1 MNESLTP
8 SYGHRNYSF
17 TARDVAAIGF
27 RHQKVLVLC
36 FVGVMLGVGIS
47 SLFLPS
53 KYKAETKLLVKRERI
68 DPVITPEQNAPLTF
82 HDTVGEEEIN
92 SELEIMTSSDVL
104 RKVVAA
110 NNLDKKHFLSKILHP
125 FQTPANRTDKAAA
138 DLRSDLQIEVLKKTN
153 VISVSYES
161 KDPATAQRVLQTLDD
176 AYLQK
181 HLEVHHPGGQYEFFE
196 QQADKYK
203 QDMLAAEAHLKQ
215 FSDQSGGVAPTVM
228 RDMTLQKLADFNS
241 TLETTRASI
250 AESKHRI
257 ADLEKQQ
264 QNTPANLVTQSKKGD
279 NAQVMENLKA
289 TLLTLENKRTELL
302 TKYQPTYPLVQE
314 VDKELSDT
322 RAALAKEENSPVKE
336 ETTGQNPTY
345 AWVNGELAKAK
356 ADLSGFEARE
366 TSLVSVIST
375 YQDKSKLLEQQG
387 IQQGDLLRV
396 KSEDESNYNLYTK
409 KKEEARISD
418 ELDRT
423 RMLNVSVVQPPLLPS
438 IPTRSPFI
446 FALVGVLL
454 AAAISLA
461 VVFAIDYADQSF
473 RTPSEVMSELR
484 IPVLAAVPV
493 SYRRQLDI
501 ETFRGNGNGHNNSNG
516 NGNGSTD
523 INEYSDEVHHDAGG
537 TGTVIEERG

>member
-1 MNESLTP
+1 MNESLT

-27 RHQKVLVLC
+27 RHQKVLILC

-68 DPVITPEQNAPLTF
+68 DPVITPEAAAPLTY

-92 SELEIMTSSDVL
+92 SELELMTSGDVL

-110 NNLDKKHFLSKILHP
+110 NNLDRKHFLSGILHP
-125 FQTPANRTDKAAA
+125 WQTPQNRTDKAVA

-153 VISVSYES
+153 IISVTYES
-161 KDPATAQRVLQTLDD
+161 KDPRTAQRVLQTLDD

-203 QDMLAAEAHLKQ
+203 QDMLTAEAHLKQ

-241 TLETTRASI
+241 SLETTRASI
-250 AESKHRI
+250 AESKRRI

-264 QNTPANLVTQSKKGD
+264 QSTPSRLITQSKKGD
-279 NAQVMENLKA
+279 NAQVMENLKS
-289 TLLTLENKRTELL
+289 TLLTLEMKRTELL
-302 TKYQPTYPLVQE
+302 TKYQPTYPLVLE
-314 VDKELSDT
+314 VDKQLSDT
-322 RAALAKEENSPVKE
+322 RLALAKEEGSPVKE
-336 ETTGQNPTY
+336 ETTDQNPTY

-366 TSLVSVIST
+366 SALSSIIGT
-375 YQDKSKLLEQQG
+375 YQDKSRQLEQQG
-387 IQQGDLLRV
+387 IQQGDLLRT
-396 KSEDESNYNLYTK
+396 KTEDEANYNLYTK

-423 RMLNVSVVQPPLLPS
+423 RMLNVSVVQSPLLPS

-454 AAAISLA
+454 AAAVSLA

-493 SYRRQLDI
+493 SYSRQLDV
-501 ETFRGNGNGHNNSNG
+501 TSYNGNGNGHSNG
-516 NGNGSTD
+516 NGQSSD
-523 INEYSDEVHHDAGG
+523 YSDDVHHDAGA

>member
-1 MNESLTP
+1 MNESLTT

-27 RHQKVLVLC
+27 RHQKVLILC

-68 DPVITPEQNAPLTF
+68 DPIITPQPNTPLTY

-92 SELEIMTSSDVL
+92 SELELMTSSDVL
-104 RKVVAA
+104 RKVVTT
-110 NNLDKKHFLSKILHP
+110 NNLDKKHFLSGILHP
-125 FQTPANRTDKAAA
+125 WQTAQNRTDKAAA
-138 DLRSDLQIEVLKKTN
+138 DLRSDLVIEVLKKTN
-153 VISVSYES
+153 IISVTYES
-161 KDPATAQRVLQTLDD
+161 KDPAVAQRVLQTLDD

-203 QDMLAAEAHLKQ
+203 QDMLASEAKLKQ
-215 FSDQSGGVAPTVM
+215 FSDQTGGVAPTVM

-241 TLETTRASI
+241 SLETTRASI
-250 AESKHRI
+250 AESKRRI
-257 ADLEKQQ
+257 GDLEKQQ
-264 QNTPANLVTQSKKGD
+264 QSTPSRLITQSKKGD
-279 NAQVMENLKA
+279 NAQVMENLKS

-302 TKYQPTYPLVQE
+302 TKYQPTYPLVLE

-322 RAALAKEENSPVKE
+322 RAALAKEEGSPVKE
-336 ETTGQNPTY
+336 ETTDQNPTY

-356 ADLSGFEARE
+356 ADLSGMEARE
-366 TSLVSVIST
+366 SALTSIIGT
-375 YQDKSKLLEQQG
+375 YQGQSRTLEQQA
-387 IQQGDLLRV
+387 ILQGDLLRT
-396 KSEDESNYNLYTK
+396 KTEDESNYNLYTK

-454 AAAISLA
+454 AAAVSLA
-461 VVFAIDYADQSF
+461 VVFAVDYADQSF
-473 RTPSEVMSELR
+473 RTPSEVLSELR

-493 SYRRQLDI
+493 SYTRQLDV
-501 ETFRGNGNGHNNSNG
+501 ESYTAKGNGNSNG
-516 NGNGSTD
+516 NGNGNSH
-523 INEYSDEVHHDAGG
+523 EYGDDVHHDAGA

>member
-1 MNESLTP
+1 MNESLTT

-27 RHQKVLVLC
+27 RHQKVLILC

-68 DPVITPEQNAPLTF
+68 DPVITPEQNAPLTY

-92 SELEIMTSSDVL
+92 SELELMTSTDVL
-104 RKVVAA
+104 RKVVVG
-110 NNLDKKHFLSKILHP
+110 NNLDKKHFLSSILHP
-125 FQTPANRTDKAAA
+125 WQTPQNRTDKAAA
-138 DLRSDLQIEVLKKTN
+138 DLRSDLVIEVLKKTN
-153 VISVSYES
+153 IISVTYES
-161 KDPATAQRVLQTLDD
+161 KDPVVAQRVLQTLDD

-196 QQADKYK
+196 QQSDKYK
-203 QDMLAAEAHLKQ
+203 QDMLAAEAKLKQ

-241 TLETTRASI
+241 SLETTRASI
-250 AESKHRI
+250 AESKRRI
-257 ADLEKQQ
+257 GDLEKQQ
-264 QNTPANLVTQSKKGD
+264 QSTPSRLITQSKKGD
-279 NAQVMENLKA
+279 NAQVMENLKS

-302 TKYQPTYPLVQE
+302 TKYQPTYPLVLE
-314 VDKELSDT
+314 VDKQLSDT
-322 RAALAKEENSPVKE
+322 RAALAKEEGSPVKE
-336 ETTGQNPTY
+336 ETTDQNPTY

-356 ADLSGFEARE
+356 ADLSGMEARE
-366 TSLVSVIST
+366 SALTTIIGT
-375 YQDKSKLLEQQG
+375 YQGQSRNLEQQA
-387 IQQGDLLRV
+387 ILQGDLLRT
-396 KSEDESNYNLYTK
+396 KAEDESNYNLYTK

-454 AAAISLA
+454 AAAVSLA
-461 VVFAIDYADQSF
+461 VVFAVDYADQSF
-473 RTPSEVMSELR
+473 RTPSEVLSELR

-493 SYRRQLDI
+493 SYTRQLDI
-501 ETFRGNGNGHNNSNG
+501 ESYNASGKGNGNGNGNGH
-516 NGNGSTD
+516 
-523 INEYSDEVHHDAGG
+523 EYGDDVHHDAGA

>member
-1 MNESLTP
+1 MNESLTT

-27 RHQKVLVLC
+27 RHQKVLILC

-68 DPVITPEQNAPLTF
+68 DPVITPEQNAPLTY

-92 SELEIMTSSDVL
+92 SELELMTSTDVL
-104 RKVVAA
+104 RKVVVG
-110 NNLDKKHFLSKILHP
+110 NNLDKKHFLSSILHP
-125 FQTPANRTDKAAA
+125 WQTPQNRTDKAAA
-138 DLRSDLQIEVLKKTN
+138 DLRSDLVIEVLKKTN
-153 VISVSYES
+153 IISVTYES
-161 KDPATAQRVLQTLDD
+161 KDPVVAQRVLQTLDD

-196 QQADKYK
+196 QQSDKYK
-203 QDMLAAEAHLKQ
+203 QDMLAAEAKLKQ

-241 TLETTRASI
+241 SLETTRASI
-250 AESKHRI
+250 AESKRRI
-257 ADLEKQQ
+257 GDLEKQQ
-264 QNTPANLVTQSKKGD
+264 QSTPSRLITQSKKGD
-279 NAQVMENLKA
+279 NAQVMENLKS

-302 TKYQPTYPLVQE
+302 TKYQPTYPLVLE
-314 VDKELSDT
+314 VDKQLSDT
-322 RAALAKEENSPVKE
+322 RAALAKEEGSPVKE
-336 ETTGQNPTY
+336 ETTDQNPTY

-356 ADLSGFEARE
+356 ADLSGMEARE
-366 TSLVSVIST
+366 SALTTIIGT
-375 YQDKSKLLEQQG
+375 YQGQSRNLEQQA
-387 IQQGDLLRV
+387 ILQGDLLRT
-396 KSEDESNYNLYTK
+396 KAEDESNYNLYTK

-454 AAAISLA
+454 AAAVSLA
-461 VVFAIDYADQSF
+461 VVFAVDYADQSF
-473 RTPSEVMSELR
+473 RTPSEVLSELR

-493 SYRRQLDI
+493 SYTRQLDI
-501 ETFRGNGNGHNNSNG
+501 ESYNAGGKGNGNGNGNGH
-516 NGNGSTD
+516 
-523 INEYSDEVHHDAGG
+523 EYGDDVHHDAGA

>member
-1 MNESLTP
+1 MNESLT

-27 RHQKVLVLC
+27 RHQKVLILC

-68 DPVITPEQNAPLTF
+68 DPVITPEQNAPLTY

-92 SELEIMTSSDVL
+92 SELELMTSSDVL
-104 RKVVAA
+104 RKVVTT
-110 NNLDKKHFLSKILHP
+110 NNLDKKHFLSGILHP
-125 FQTPANRTDKAAA
+125 WQTPQNRTDKAAA

-153 VISVSYES
+153 IISVAYDS
-161 KDPATAQRVLQTLDD
+161 KDPAVAQRVLQTLDD

-181 HLEVHHPGGQYEFFE
+181 HLEVHHPGGQFEFFE

-203 QDMLAAEAHLKQ
+203 RDMLDAEAKLKQ
-215 FSDQSGGVAPTVM
+215 FSDQTGGVAPTVM

-241 TLETTRASI
+241 SLETTRASI
-250 AESKHRI
+250 AESKRRI
-257 ADLEKQQ
+257 ADLEKQEQ
-264 QNTPANLVTQSKKGD
+264 STPTRLITQSKHGD

-289 TLLTLENKRTELL
+289 TLLTLEMKRTELL
-302 TKYQPTYPLVQE
+302 TKYQPTYPLVLE
-314 VDKELSDT
+314 VDKQLSDT
-322 RAALAKEENSPVKE
+322 RLALTKEEGSPVKE
-336 ETTGQNPTY
+336 ETTDQNPTY

-356 ADLSGFEARE
+356 ADMSGFEARE
-366 TSLVSVIST
+366 SALSSIIGT
-375 YQDKSKLLEQQG
+375 YQDKSRNLEQQA
-387 IQQGDLLRV
+387 IQQGDLLRT
-396 KSEDESNYNLYTK
+396 KTEDESNYNLYTK

-461 VVFAIDYADQSF
+461 VVFAVDYADQSF

-493 SYRRQLDI
+493 SYRRQLDV
-501 ETFRGNGNGHNNSNG
+501 ESFKGNGNGHSNG
-516 NGNGSTD
+516 NGNSHD
-523 INEYSDEVHHDAGG
+523 SEYSDEVHHDAGA

>member
-1 MNESLTP
+1 MNESLTT

-27 RHQKVLVLC
+27 RHQKVLILC

-68 DPVITPEQNAPLTF
+68 DPIITPQPDTPMTY

-92 SELEIMTSSDVL
+92 SELELMTSSDVL
-104 RKVVAA
+104 RKVVTT
-110 NNLDKKHFLSKILHP
+110 NNLDKKHFLSGILHP
-125 FQTPANRTDKAAA
+125 WQTAQNRTDKAAA
-138 DLRSDLQIEVLKKTN
+138 DLRSDLVIEVLKKTN
-153 VISVSYES
+153 IISVTYES
-161 KDPATAQRVLQTLDD
+161 KDPAVAQRVLQTLDD

-203 QDMLAAEAHLKQ
+203 QDMLAAEAKLKQ
-215 FSDQSGGVAPTVM
+215 FSDQTGGVAPTVM
-228 RDMTLQKLADFNS
+228 RDMTLQKLADFNGS
-241 TLETTRASI
+241 LETTRASI
-250 AESKHRI
+250 AESKRRI
-257 ADLEKQQ
+257 GDLEKQQ
-264 QNTPANLVTQSKKGD
+264 QSTPSRLITQSKKGD
-279 NAQVMENLKA
+279 NAQVMENLKS

-302 TKYQPTYPLVQE
+302 TKYQPTYPLVLE
-314 VDKELSDT
+314 VDKEFSDT
-322 RAALAKEENSPVKE
+322 RAALAKEEGSPVKE
-336 ETTGQNPTY
+336 ETTDQNPTY

-356 ADLSGFEARE
+356 ADLSGMEARE
-366 TSLVSVIST
+366 SALTAIIGT
-375 YQDKSKLLEQQG
+375 YQGQSRNLEQQA
-387 IQQGDLLRV
+387 ILQGDLLRT
-396 KSEDESNYNLYTK
+396 KTEDESNYNLYTK

-454 AAAISLA
+454 AAAVSWPW
-461 VVFAIDYADQSF
+461 SSPSTM
-473 RTPSEVMSELR
+473 RTNRS
-484 IPVLAAVPV
+484 A
-493 SYRRQLDI
+493 RR
-501 ETFRGNGNGHNNSNG
+501 RKS
-516 NGNGSTD
+516 
-523 INEYSDEVHHDAGG
+523 
-537 TGTVIEERG
+537 